1 MPSLTL
7 LYKVRALRS
16 SSKVLKILMNV
27 TDEYA
32 RKQNFIDLNQMYCLW
47 VLFGEAAKYL
57 AAKDMYMEAS
67 VCCILQIV
75 VDVQMFAWSAKP
87 YMNKTFLSL
96 HCKLAEQFCADVQH
110 FTPRLDKV
118 QEFKNAVTRANEL
131 LIEMKTAQITV

>member
-1 MPSLTL
+1 MPSITL

-32 RKQNFIDLNQMYCLW
+32 RKQNFVDLKNIYCLW
-47 VLFGEAAKYL
+47 VLFGEAAKSL

-67 VCCILQIV
+67 VCCILQMV

-87 YMNKTFLSL
+87 YMNKTLLSL

-110 FTPRLDKV
+110 FPPRLDKV